1 MCLSSTLIQKMYKHN
16 TFIFL
21 FSIKCWGMIRVQL
34 LLRKRNRASRGR
46 QWDEYGVITSQ
57 ESQVQNWLH
66 NVTSFLLVTHS
77 FPSSCTIFSWDSTR
91 FFWVSCSFTSMPSC
105 LAIMLYTTE
114 IPVLGNENLFRSP
127 APENLPKVSLT
138 RILVSLLFLSFI
150 NSRLRILKF
159 FWLLSS
165 ENWVEQTHKKLRNI
179 FY

>member
-1 MCLSSTLIQKMYKHN
+1 MCLSTALIQKMYKHN

-21 FSIKCWGMIRVQL
+21 FSIKCWGTIRVQL

-57 ESQVQNWLH
+57 ESQIQNWLH

-114 IPVLGNENLFRSP
+114 ISVLGNENLFRSP
-127 APENLPKVSLT
+127 QFQKTHLRYHSPASWFLFCFSVSSTQGLEF
-138 RILVSLLFLSFI
+138 S
-150 NSRLRILKF
+150 NSSGYYLQKT
-159 FWLLSS
+159 
-165 ENWVEQTHKKLRNI
+165 E
-179 FY
+179 